1 MIPHPQLNSVPP
13 AKINAGVFPNYDPEV
28 KETVPVSF
36 KRSLIVTAF
45 AERSLFLRSLDKYQL
60 RGAA

>member
-1 MIPHPQLNSVPP
+1 MMQLNSAPP

-36 KRSLIVTAF
+36 
-45 AERSLFLRSLDKYQL
+45 
-60 RGAA
+60 